1 MSGIKA
7 PCVCSLFSLVY
18 ETGKENLHRIVVYCA
33 AGKEV
38 SYVEKN
44 LTGKGVGVAVLDTG
58 IFPHVD
64 FDSRIWAFQDFVNKR
79 TVPYDDCGH
88 GTHVMGI
95 LGGSGKASGGK
106 CRGIAPGCGLIAL
119 KVLDD
124 KGNGSQDTVIRAL
137 DWIQENRETYKI
149 RIVNISVGTTERFGH
164 ERLIQA
170 VEEAWDSGLVVVAAA
185 GNQGPGQGSITA
197 PGSSKKI
204 ITVGSSDMLFQNQG
218 ISGRGP
224 TRECVSKPD
233 IVAPGNEILSCSNK
247 ISGFPYTRKSGTSMS
262 TPRVSGGIAL
272 LLEKDPAYTNLEIKK
287 RLKRTAKNLGYS
299 HNLQGWGLFVPE
311 RFLFF

>member
-1 MSGIKA
+1 M
-7 PCVCSLFSLVY
+7 
-18 ETGKENLHRIVVYCA
+18 
-33 AGKEV
+33 

-149 RIVNISVGTTERFGH
+149 RIVNIWACKADTGSR
-164 ERLIQA
+164 RCM
-170 VEEAWDSGLVVVAAA
+170 
-185 GNQGPGQGSITA
+185 GQRSC
-197 PGSSKKI
+197 SSSRGRKPRSRTRKHH
-204 ITVGSSDMLFQNQG
+204 SSRKQQKNYYSRIF
-218 ISGRGP
+218 RHV
-224 TRECVSKPD
+224 VSK
-233 IVAPGNEILSCSNK
+233 
-247 ISGFPYTRKSGTSMS
+247 SGDFRKR
-262 TPRVSGGIAL
+262 P
-272 LLEKDPAYTNLEIKK
+272 
-287 RLKRTAKNLGYS
+287 
-299 HNLQGWGLFVPE
+299 HQGMCQ
-311 RFLFF
+311 

>member
-170 VEEAWDSGLVVVAAA
+170 VEDAWDSGLVVVAAA

>member
-1 MSGIKA
+1 M
-7 PCVCSLFSLVY
+7 
-18 ETGKENLHRIVVYCA
+18 
-33 AGKEV
+33 

>member
-1 MSGIKA
+1 
-7 PCVCSLFSLVY
+7 
-18 ETGKENLHRIVVYCA
+18 
-33 AGKEV
+33 
-38 SYVEKN
+38 
-44 LTGKGVGVAVLDTG
+44 
-58 IFPHVD
+58 
-64 FDSRIWAFQDFVNKR
+64 
-79 TVPYDDCGH
+79 
-88 GTHVMGI
+88 
-95 LGGSGKASGGK
+95 
-106 CRGIAPGCGLIAL
+106 
-119 KVLDD
+119 
-124 KGNGSQDTVIRAL
+124 
-137 DWIQENRETYKI
+137 
-149 RIVNISVGTTERFGH
+149 
-164 ERLIQA
+164 
-170 VEEAWDSGLVVVAAA
+170 
-185 GNQGPGQGSITA
+185 
-197 PGSSKKI
+197 KI

>member
-1 MSGIKA
+1 M
-7 PCVCSLFSLVY
+7 
-18 ETGKENLHRIVVYCA
+18 
-33 AGKEV
+33 

-170 VEEAWDSGLVVVAAA
+170 VEDAWDSGLVVVAAA

-224 TRECVSKPD
+224 TKECVSKPD